1 MPPVKESQD
10 GEDAAFED
18 TTAGNEDHIRTSYLD
33 WWYRSSTEWVLWY
46 VIASKQSDRGIDDKR
61 SLPSRIDSGIAL
73 SVPADHAAHADPDP
87 LTFTF
92 HLDDQTYTKT
102 LDYRVFIR
110 WESVGA
116 LLDEL
121 CDDGIIIDQLWD
133 EDEGM
138 QVGSGD
144 WDVRVRPG
152 WKVDAYCQHSDQYDR
167 TSDWVS
173 DYESDDSGGEED
185 KNEND
190 DLERMSTAMRFE
202 RRWWFARWKERVE
215 REKCR
220 KERTQQEPTRIM
232 MLIWA
237 TSMVAFIVLVSVL
250 AG

>member
-61 SLPSRIDSGIAL
+61 PLPSQIDSGIAL
-73 SVPADHAAHADPDP
+73 SVPTDHAAHAYPDP

-152 WKVDAYCQHSDQYDR
+152 WKVDVYCQYSDQYDR

-173 DYESDDSGGEED
+173 GYESDDSDGEED

-202 RRWWFARWKERVE
+202 RRWWFARWKERVG